1 MKKKSLKGLTIQIE
15 KCKLRIVKEAVH
27 TTYKLRE
34 RIKMENKKLDYK
46 LITELYE
53 AGHNMT
59 SIAKMVNSVNG
70 HISKVLR
77 KEGVQTRK
85 RGEISNPLPLKDVF
99 ETKEEKCYMYELLLR
114 NGYSQ
119 YDVADIFGQ
128 AQSTVSKTL
137 KAYRLEQ
144 EAKKKEAVAV

>member
-1 MKKKSLKGLTIQIE
+1 MAE
-15 KCKLRIVKEAVH
+15 
-27 TTYKLRE
+27 
-34 RIKMENKKLDYK
+34 KKLDYS
-46 LITELYE
+46 LVVRLYR
-53 AGHNMT
+53 AGYNMT

-77 KEGVQTRK
+77 KEGEPTRK
-85 RGEISNPLPLKDVF
+85 RGEVVTPTPMKDVF
-99 ETKEEKCYMYELLLR
+99 ETKEERGYMYEKLLA

-137 KAYRLEQ
+137 KAYRE
-144 EAKKKEAVAV
+144 EKEEKKQIA

>member
-1 MKKKSLKGLTIQIE
+1 
-15 KCKLRIVKEAVH
+15 
-27 TTYKLRE
+27 
-34 RIKMENKKLDYK
+34 MENKRLDYM
-46 LITELYE
+46 LITKLYK

-77 KEGVQTRK
+77 KEGVETRK
-85 RGEISNPLPLKDVF
+85 RGEIALPTPLKDVF
-99 ETKEEKCYMYELLLR
+99 ETKEEKCYMYEMLLK

-144 EAKKKEAVAV
+144 EEKNNMAVAV